1 MASWGIQVAAAF
13 ALGESKDPI
22 TSLTLWRIMDDWT
35 YLAFFA
41 GALTSTGYLPQIL
54 KGLRTKR
61 LEDVSLLMPAVLG
74 IGMLLWLIYGLARE
88 DPAIIV
94 ANVIGSSLT
103 GILVLM
109 KVRYDASSSR
119 R

>member
-1 MASWGIQVAAAF
+1 
-13 ALGESKDPI
+13 
-22 TSLTLWRIMDDWT
+22 MDDWT
-35 YLAFFA
+35 YLAFIA
-41 GALTSTGYLPQIL
+41 GALTSTGYLPQII
-54 KGLRTKR
+54 KGFRTKR

-74 IGMLLWLIYGLARE
+74 LGMFLWLVYGLARG

-94 ANVIGSSLT
+94 ANVVGSTFT

-109 KVRYDASSSR
+109 KMRYDSSSSR